1 MSLITFPGVPSVSMT
16 TFDLHQ
22 TATRLLDQHSATALQ
37 WSDGSN
43 THFSFSGTGLQYT
56 FSGANLT
63 DITGGTFTGF
73 ASVFNGVTVGMIANW
88 HVDAAAFFDIFLTQD
103 WVALQDFVLSG
114 NDHVVGTAGGDIL
127 TGGAGRDRLLGNDG
141 LDQITGGK
149 GNDQISG
156 GAGDDTL
163 SGGKGFDTL
172 TGGAGSDQFVF
183 DQGQSAA
190 DFDTIKDFRHGVDH
204 ISLDHT
210 AFHNLG
216 PLGVLTAAHFHLG
229 TTPTTALQGI
239 IYDQATG
246 TIASDF
252 DGNGPLGTWS
262 FAQVTPGT
270 VLTAHDF
277 LVV

>member
-22 TATRLLDQHSATALQ
+22 TATRLLDQHTSTALQ
-37 WSDGSN
+37 WSDGPMS
-43 THFSFSGTGLQYT
+43 HFSFSGTGLQYT
-56 FSGANLT
+56 FSGASLV

-88 HVDAAAFFDIFLTQD
+88 NVDAATFFDIFLTQD
-103 WVALQDFVLSG
+103 WVVLQDFVLSG
-114 NDHVVGTAGGDIL
+114 NDHIVGTAGGDIL
-127 TGGAGRDRLLGNDG
+127 TGGAGHDRVFGNG
-141 LDQITGGK
+141 GSDQIGAGN
-149 GNDQISG
+149 GNDQASG

-163 SGGKGFDTL
+163 NGGSGFDTL
-172 TGGAGSDQFVF
+172 TGGAGSDLFVF
-183 DQGQSAA
+183 NQGQSPA
-190 DFDTIKDFRHGVDH
+190 DFDKITDFKHGVDH

-239 IYDQATG
+239 IYDSTTG

-262 FAQVTPGT
+262 FAQVAPGT